1 MAWVRGRMSEISLF
15 SSMKTRFFL
24 VNGHLSV
31 WFVCCLFLLS
41 SAIYGGQD
49 TISIQFSFDV
59 RTVITLPRATIRQE
73 ASDPPILVYF
83 ALPNG
88 NTIEQTMGR
97 IPPSEQEWRYGIQHI
112 DAQTRWL
119 RKFGGMNNLITVYL
133 ETKQKSWPAWKKE
146 HFSFYKEYIRQIDS
160 TIKVAAGSKYYRVCL
175 NGHSGGGRFIF
186 SYIDAFD
193 GVPEDVERIAFLD
206 SNYGYE
212 FIYKKPLLKFTQQ
225 SGNVLT
231 VFAYNDSVALLNG
244 ERIVSDTGGTWHRSN
259 MMLKDLSET
268 YTFSKG
274 GNDDVIRY
282 SNESGSVFF
291 FLKNNP
297 DRRIY
302 HTQQVA
308 LNGYIHSMLAG
319 TPLAE
324 SGYRY
329 YGEEA
334 YKDLINK

>member
-1 MAWVRGRMSEISLF
+1 MKTKTLRLPLF
-15 SSMKTRFFL
+15 SGLRGLFL
-24 VNGHLSV
+24 VLLLPS
-31 WFVCCLFLLS
+31 FLT
-41 SAIYGGQD
+41 AEQD
-49 TISIQFSFDV
+49 TLTHQFNFDV
-59 RTVITLPRATIRQE
+59 RAVITVSRQSDHYTLQE
-73 ASDPPILVYF
+73 APLLVYF

-97 IPPSEQEWRYGIQHI
+97 TPPSEQEWRYGIQHI

-119 RKFGGMNNLITVYL
+119 RENAGLKNLITVYL

-146 HFSFYKEYIRQIDS
+146 HIGNYKEYIRAIDS
-160 TIKVAAGSKYYRVCL
+160 TVKALIGVKNYRVCL

-186 SYIDAFD
+186 SYIDAFE
-193 GVPEDVERIAFLD
+193 GVPADVERIAFLD

-212 FIYKKPLLKFTQQ
+212 LIYKEPLMQFTRRP
-225 SGNVLT
+225 GRVLT
-231 VFAYNDSVALLNG
+231 VFAYNDSVALLKG

-259 MMLKDLSET
+259 MMLKDFSEI

-274 GNDDVIRY
+274 GDDDVIRY
-282 SNESGSVFF
+282 ISAERNVFF

-297 DRRIY
+297 DRGIY

-308 LNGYIHSMLAG
+308 LNGFIHSMLAG
-319 TPLAE
+319 TPLSE

-329 YGEEA
+329 YGEQV
-334 YKDLINK
+334 YKDLIRE